1 MRIAGAAVRERP
13 LRILDGV
20 SGFVEAI
27 HGEDQSVE
35 IFAARGFHTL
45 DFIDV
50 TRRVTSMNGP
60 ERAGEI
66 CRDGVAIVV
75 FQQAKCRRVRR
86 MIYHRPRPVTVI
98 VPGCATTDREKCRRD
113 NRAGGEETKCGFH
126 VRSCFL
132 SLLKNLFLRQRESE
146 IFLLSEIF
154 SFALRSAKLRTL

>member
-1 MRIAGAAVRERP
+1 MRIAGAAVRERR

-50 TRRVTSMNGP
+50 IRRVTSMNGP

-66 CRDGVAIVV
+66 AGMAWPSSSFSRQSADG
-75 FQQAKCRRVRR
+75 
-86 MIYHRPRPVTVI
+86 
-98 VPGCATTDREKCRRD
+98 
-113 NRAGGEETKCGFH
+113 
-126 VRSCFL
+126 
-132 SLLKNLFLRQRESE
+132 
-146 IFLLSEIF
+146 
-154 SFALRSAKLRTL
+154 